1 MVEAMTMRAHRLVVL
16 ALLTLTGAC
25 RTQMPWGNLSG
36 DDTAADQPGPVCDLG
51 SSTTS
56 ERPVMVLVN
65 GRKVTLLGANG
76 ARRDVVE
83 LLIGDTEQGVTTIV
97 TSRERAGVRLWG
109 GLGQL
114 ATGVMIDTSGRVVWR
129 DDRNLPT
136 RSPWFL
142 EESGVSILPEVTVD
156 AGRVRAV
163 TQVIPVEGNAEV
175 IREVQ
180 ALGLPVRGHVPAV
193 EWHETTDENGD
204 AYIHRVGWLR
214 LLSGRTQP
222 LGAAVLHSSHNVVTA
237 VGERVYYLADRQGA
251 AALTEITLDGSREIA
266 IDYTG
271 DAHALVFGEAVGGR
285 WFTITVHRQR
295 SPFWRVDASNGSVT
309 RIELNAPA
317 GKALVDGADV
327 ALTEDGQV
335 TTTLVES
342 GRAGVYRSA
351 DGRTDWALVGHAFAT
366 PRALRVYD
374 HEGSALLTDG
384 AGHLQ
389 VVREGSSHDLTAS
402 PDTRVEGVRW
412 SRDGRCVAWVE
423 HAGERHAVRA
433 MDLTTGNRRTL
444 QNDARPNVAVA
455 WW

>member
-1 MVEAMTMRAHRLVVL
+1 MTTRAHRLIYV
-16 ALLTLTGAC
+16 ALLTLAGAC

-51 SSTTS
+51 SSTTH
-56 ERPVMVLVN
+56 ERPVVVLVN

-114 ATGVMIDTSGRVVWR
+114 ATGVMIDTTGRVVWR

-142 EESGVSILPEVTVD
+142 EESGVSILPDVTID
-156 AGRVRAV
+156 AGHVRAV

-222 LGAAVLHSSHNVVTA
+222 LGASVLHSSHNVVTA
-237 VGERVYYLADRQGA
+237 VGERIYYLADRPGP
-251 AALTEITLDGSREIA
+251 AALTEITLDGAREIA

-271 DAHALVFGEAVGGR
+271 DPHALVFGEAVGGR

-295 SPFWRVDASNGSVT
+295 SPLWRVDAANGAVT
-309 RIELNAPA
+309 RVELTAPT
-317 GKALVDGADV
+317 GRSLVDGADV
-327 ALTEDGQV
+327 MLTEDGQV
-335 TTTLVES
+335 ITTLVEN

-351 DGRTDWALVGHAFAT
+351 DGRADWTLVGHAFPTA
-366 PRALRVYD
+366 RALHAYPRG
-374 HEGSALLTDG
+374 GSALLTDG

-389 VVREGSSHDLTAS
+389 VVHEGSAHDLTAA
-402 PDTRVEGVRW
+402 PDTSVEGVRW

-423 HAGERHAVRA
+423 HAGERRAVRA

-444 QNDARPNVAVA
+444 LNDARPNAAVA